1 MIANSGLCFPVRLN
15 QFLVTPLG
23 LLLTFR
29 TQQSIARFNEAV
41 TNWGKISSLCRSLSR
56 TLFYHDER
64 VPRVL
69 WPSCGLP
76 ALSTRRPNRSTHN
89 NQTFTVGCC
98 ERIFTA
104 SLRKTYACSPK
115 CWREHLENRR
125 TKLLNITRDDVNK
138 PLALL
143 DRVHSR
149 ISGLHLLE
157 LSETRHEFA
166 RKPLRRSLKDGVVG
180 PRRGTCC

>member
-1 MIANSGLCFPVRLN
+1 MFPVRLN

-69 WPSCGLP
+69 GLSCGFFCRCRVVDP
-76 ALSTRRPNRSTHN
+76 IVAVVAPISMRLSS
-89 NQTFTVGCC
+89 G
-98 ERIFTA
+98 A
-104 SLRKTYACSPK
+104 S
-115 CWREHLENRR
+115 
-125 TKLLNITRDDVNK
+125 
-138 PLALL
+138 
-143 DRVHSR
+143 
-149 ISGLHLLE
+149 
-157 LSETRHEFA
+157 
-166 RKPLRRSLKDGVVG
+166 
-180 PRRGTCC
+180 

>member
-115 CWREHLENRR
+115 CCVSTWRTGAPSSLISRATTSINHWLCW
-125 TKLLNITRDDVNK
+125 TVCILVS
-138 PLALL
+138 LACTC
-143 DRVHSR
+143 S
-149 ISGLHLLE
+149 SC
-157 LSETRHEFA
+157 
-166 RKPLRRSLKDGVVG
+166 LRLGMSLRESPCGEA
-180 PRRGTCC
+180 